1 VQGVAGGPGG
11 PGPQGPPGVGIVTSG
26 AVDFAAYYSGT
37 TTLSAASGSG
47 SVKVG
52 GPFYI
57 NNTAAAL
64 RSVSSGYLDGGRVFI
79 SGTTPTATAAGD
91 IWIDTSGTS
100 GYTQSLTSSGYTR
113 LPNGLIFQWGAASVS
128 SGTSTSVSLNI
139 STTSW
144 SRTVCSGNSQN
155 TGDGHDGDA
164 GVTSSGTSSFT
175 VFNTLP
181 ISITVQW
188 ISVGY

>member
-1 VQGVAGGPGG
+1 
-11 PGPQGPPGVGIVTSG
+11 
-26 AVDFAAYYSGT
+26 
-37 TTLSAASGSG
+37 
-47 SVKVG
+47 
-52 GPFYI
+52 
-57 NNTAAAL
+57 
-64 RSVSSGYLDGGRVFI
+64 
-79 SGTTPTATAAGD
+79 
-91 IWIDTSGTS
+91 
-100 GYTQSLTSSGYTR
+100 
-113 LPNGLIFQWGAASVS
+113 LIFQWGSASVS
-128 SGTSTSVSLNI
+128 SGTTTTVSLNI

-188 ISVGY
+188 ISIGY